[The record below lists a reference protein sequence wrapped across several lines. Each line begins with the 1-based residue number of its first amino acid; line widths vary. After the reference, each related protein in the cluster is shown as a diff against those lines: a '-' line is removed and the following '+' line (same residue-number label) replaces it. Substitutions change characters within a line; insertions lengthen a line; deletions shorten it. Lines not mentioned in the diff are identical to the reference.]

1 MKFSQDLKQIKSNYQ
16 FKLRTILDFI
26 NEIDVYIE
34 KNLNEIKG
42 TVLTSDANTESEGK
56 N

>member
-34 KNLNEIKG
+34 KILMKLKELSLLLMPILNQKE
-42 TVLTSDANTESEGK
+42 K